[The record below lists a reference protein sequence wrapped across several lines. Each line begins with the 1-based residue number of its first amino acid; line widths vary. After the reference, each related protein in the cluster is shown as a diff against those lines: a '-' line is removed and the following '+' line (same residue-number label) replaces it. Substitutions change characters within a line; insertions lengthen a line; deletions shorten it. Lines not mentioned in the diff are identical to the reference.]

1 MDDRVLSVADV
12 ENALMFV
19 SCDTTDIDDPEEV
32 FERNFPFTFRD
43 GKLLCFEVSPDDV
56 ETDFDMSEY
65 DEVFRGRYNLE
76 KYASLQAFANAVLN
90 REGKEYVK
98 ALYYD
103 EELVVDNRFT
113 FTLFN
118 DEREAIFTFS
128 KVVKAELP
136 KPIIQEEKEEEIISK
151 DADGAVVIPRW
162 LERTLEIHDDKFR
175 RDRRVVLFH
184 LFVLVAVTALVWWLG
199 NSAGWT
205 SFGKWL
211 ISITSGLY
219 FAQWLWSNVP
229 HEHLGVFENDE
240 RRAKGRPWI
249 NGGFII
255 GLLLT
260 LVNVVYCAYNPPFES
275 FAHYYMMWW
284 LFTMLITVIWGGLA
298 IAHRQ
303 LNKSAL
309 DDLIEHVC
317 GGIRRNVRR
326 VGRKQFIR
334 DFFLDMLPIDWE
346 IKIRNKHIEY
356 LDRKER
362 EIK

>member
-1 MDDRVLSVADV
+1 MENRELSVADV

-19 SCDTTDIDDPEEV
+19 SCDTTNIDDPEEV

-56 ETDFDMSEY
+56 DTDFDMSEY
-65 DEVFRGRYNLE
+65 DEVFRGRYTLE
-76 KYASLQAFANAVLN
+76 KYSSLQAFANAVLN

-118 DEREAIFTFS
+118 DKREAVFTYS
-128 KVVKAELP
+128 KVVEVELP
-136 KPIIQEEKEEEIISK
+136 KPIAQEEEVEERDPVAMS
-151 DADGAVVIPRW
+151 RS

-184 LFVLVAVTALVWWLG
+184 LFVLVAVTALVWWMG
-199 NSAGWT
+199 DSAGWT
-205 SFGKWL
+205 SLGKWL

-240 RRAKGRPWI
+240 RRAEGRPWI

-260 LVNVVYCAYNPPFES
+260 LANVVYCAYNPPFES
-275 FAHYYMMWW
+275 FAYYYMMWW
-284 LFTMLITVIWGGLA
+284 AFTMLITIIWGGLA
-298 IAHRQ
+298 IAHRAM
-303 LNKSAL
+303 NKSIVDTMIDRL
-309 DDLIEHVC
+309 
-317 GGIRRNVRR
+317 GISKNVRR

-334 DFFLDMLPIDWE
+334 DFFLAMLPVDWS
-346 IKIRNKHIEY
+346 IKIRKKHIER

-362 EIK
+362 EMGL

>member
-1 MDDRVLSVADV
+1 MKNIELTVVDV
-12 ENALMFV
+12 EGALMFV
-19 SCDTTDIDDPEEV
+19 SCDTTNIDDPKEV

-56 ETDFDMSEY
+56 DANFDMSEY

-76 KYASLQAFANAVLN
+76 KYSSLQTFANAVLN

-118 DEREAIFTFS
+118 ANREAVYTYS

-136 KPIIQEEKEEEIISK
+136 KPVAQEEKVEEIETVTMS
-151 DADGAVVIPRW
+151 RS

-184 LFVLVAVTALVWWLG
+184 LFVLVAVTALVWWMG
-199 NSAGWT
+199 DSAGWT
-205 SFGKWL
+205 SLGKWL

-219 FAQWLWSNVP
+219 FAQWLWCNVP

-240 RRAKGRPWI
+240 RRAEGRPWI

-260 LVNVVYCAYNPPFES
+260 LVNVVYGAYNPPFES
-275 FAHYYMMWW
+275 FAYYYMMWW
-284 LFTMLITVIWGGLA
+284 FLTLLITLIWGGLA
-298 IAHRQ
+298 LWHRAM
-303 LNKSAL
+303 NKSIVDSML
-309 DDLIEHVC
+309 DRI
-317 GGIRRNVRR
+317 GIGKNVRR
-326 VGRKQFIR
+326 LGRKQFIR
-334 DFFLDMLPIDWE
+334 SFFLGMLPVDWS
-346 IKIRNKHIEY
+346 IKIRNKHIER

-362 EIK
+362 EMDV

>member
-1 MDDRVLSVADV
+1 MNDRVLSVADV

-19 SCDTTDIDDPEEV
+19 SCDTTNIDDPEEV

-56 ETDFDMSEY
+56 DIDFDMSEY

-76 KYASLQAFANAVLN
+76 KYSSLQAFANAVLN
-90 REGKEYVK
+90 REGKEYVR

-103 EELVVDNRFT
+103 EELVVENRFT

-118 DEREAIFTFS
+118 ANREAVFTYS
-128 KVVKAELP
+128 KVVKVELP
-136 KPIIQEEKEEEIISK
+136 KPIAQEEEEIDPATMS
-151 DADGAVVIPRW
+151 RS

-184 LFVLVAVTALVWWLG
+184 LFVFVAVATLVWWMG
-199 NSAGWT
+199 NSVGW
-205 SFGKWL
+205 SSLGKWI

-229 HEHLGVFENDE
+229 HEHLGVFDNDT
-240 RRAKGRPWI
+240 RRAEGRPWI

-260 LVNVVYCAYNPPFES
+260 LVNVAYYAYNPPFES

-284 LFTMLITVIWGGLA
+284 FFTLLITLIWGGLA

-303 LNKSAL
+303 SNKSAL
-309 DDLIEHVC
+309 DVMIEHVC
-317 GGIRRNVRR
+317 GGISRNVRK

-334 DFFLDMLPIDWE
+334 SFFLDMLPIDWE
-346 IKIRNKHIEY
+346 IKIRNKHIEQ

-362 EIK
+362 EMGV

>member
-1 MDDRVLSVADV
+1 MKNRELSVV
-12 ENALMFV
+12 EVEGALMFV
-19 SCDTTDIDDPEEV
+19 SCDTTNIDDPEEV

-56 ETDFDMSEY
+56 DADFDMSEY

-76 KYASLQAFANAVLN
+76 KYSSLQTFANAVLN

-118 DEREAIFTFS
+118 ANREAVYTYS
-128 KVVKAELP
+128 KIVKAELP
-136 KPIIQEEKEEEIISK
+136 KPVAQEEEVEERETATVLRS
-151 DADGAVVIPRW
+151 

-184 LFVLVAVTALVWWLG
+184 LFVLVVVTALVWWMG
-199 NSAGWT
+199 DSAGWT
-205 SFGKWL
+205 SLGKWL

-219 FAQWLWSNVP
+219 FTQWLWCNVP

-240 RRAKGRPWI
+240 RRAEGRPWI

-260 LVNVVYCAYNPPFES
+260 LVNVVYGAYNPPFES
-275 FAHYYMMWW
+275 FAYYYMMWW
-284 LFTMLITVIWGGLA
+284 FLTLLVTLIWGGLA
-298 IAHRQ
+298 LCHRAM
-303 LNKSAL
+303 NKSIV
-309 DDLIEHVC
+309 DSMIDHI
-317 GGIRRNVRR
+317 GIGKNVRR
-326 VGRKQFIR
+326 IGRKQFIR
-334 DFFLDMLPIDWE
+334 SFFLDMLPVDWS
-346 IKIRNKHIEY
+346 IKIRNKHIER

-362 EIK
+362 EMDV

>member
-1 MDDRVLSVADV
+1 MNNRELSVRDV
-12 ENALMFV
+12 ENALMFI
-19 SCDTTDIDDPEEV
+19 SCDTTNIDDPEEL

-43 GKLLCFEVSPDDV
+43 GKLLCFEVSPDEVD
-56 ETDFDMSEY
+56 TDFNMSEY
-65 DEVFRGRYNLE
+65 DEVFRGRYTLE
-76 KYASLQAFANAVLN
+76 KYSSLQAFANAVLN

-118 DEREAIFTFS
+118 DKREAVFTYS
-128 KVVKAELP
+128 KVVEVELP
-136 KPIIQEEKEEEIISK
+136 KPIAQEEEVEETDPATMS
-151 DADGAVVIPRW
+151 RS

-175 RDRRVVLFH
+175 RDRRVVWFH
-184 LFVLVAVTALVWWLG
+184 LFVLVAVTALVWWMG
-199 NSAGWT
+199 DSAGWT
-205 SFGKWL
+205 SLGKWL
-211 ISITSGLY
+211 ISTTSGLY

-229 HEHLGVFENDE
+229 HEHLGVFDNDE

-275 FAHYYMMWW
+275 FAYYYMMWW
-284 LFTMLITVIWGGLA
+284 FFTMLITLFWGGFA

-309 DDLIEHVC
+309 DDMIEHVC

-334 DFFLDMLPIDWE
+334 SFFLDMLPIDWE
-346 IKIRNKHIEY
+346 IKIRNKHIER

-362 EIK
+362 EMDL